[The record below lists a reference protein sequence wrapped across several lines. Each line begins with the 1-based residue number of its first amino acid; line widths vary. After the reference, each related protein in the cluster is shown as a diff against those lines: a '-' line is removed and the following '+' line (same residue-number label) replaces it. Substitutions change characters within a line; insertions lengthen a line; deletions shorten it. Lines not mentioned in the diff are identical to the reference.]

1 MAWVGLMIGNSR
13 LHFVGVE
20 GGQGVAHWQGEHGQG
35 PDHLPQGWR
44 CCPLFL
50 ASVVPTQTQFWGSYG
65 QEITLADIPLKGM
78 YSTLGSD
85 RALAAY
91 GAAQDYGTP
100 VLIIDGGTALTFTAL
115 TPGPTLAGGAI
126 LPGLGLQ
133 FRSLTQ
139 HTGALPPVDLPA
151 ELPPRWSHTTPG
163 AIQSGILYTMLA
175 GVQDFITHWRA
186 THPHSPVI
194 LTGGDGPWL
203 HRHLGGDRHR
213 HHRPHLVLDGLIHLI
228 THRTGMV

>member
-20 GGQGVAHWQGEHGQG
+20 GGKGVEYWRGEHGQG
-35 PDHLPQGWR
+35 PASLPRRWR
-44 CCPLFL
+44 SRPLFF
-50 ASVVPTQTQFWGSYG
+50 ASVVPQQTRFWVNQG
-65 QEITLADIPLKGM
+65 QEITLADLPLGGI
-78 YSTLGSD
+78 YPTLGSD

-91 GAAQDYGTP
+91 GAAQVYGTP

-133 FRSLTQ
+133 LRSLAQ
-139 HTGALPPVDLPA
+139 QTGALPAVALPD
-151 ELPPRWSHTTPG
+151 ELPPRWSRSTPE
-163 AIQSGILYTMLA
+163 AIQSGILYTILA
-175 GVQDFITHWRA
+175 GVEDFITHWRA
-186 THPHSPVI
+186 SHPQSSVI

-213 HHRPHLVLDGLIHLI
+213 YHSPQLVLDGLIHLI
-228 THRTGMV
+228 HRTGMI